1 MNQYIDVSI
10 LSKFNDLEVMVLIY
24 LLVVNILSFLAMY
37 LDKSKARN
45 KKGRISENTLM
56 ILSVIGGA
64 AGSLIGMTIFRHKT
78 SKKKFYIGVPL
89 IYIITQMLII
99 LIFNHIK

>member
-1 MNQYIDVSI
+1 MG
-10 LSKFNDLEVMVLIY
+10 FNDLEVMVLIY
-24 LLVVNILSFLAMY
+24 LLVVNVLSFLAMY
-37 LDKSKARN
+37 IDKSKARN
-45 KKGRISENTLM
+45 KKSRISENTLM
-56 ILSVIGGA
+56 ILSVVGGA